1 MCHDSNPI
9 LYGNH
14 EMKAA
19 EWLIVNAAAKNLVN
33 ISIYN
38 QQPVRCMSI
47 EFYSLWCENYSQSN

>member
-33 ISIYN
+33 ISIHN
-38 QQPVRCMSI
+38 
-47 EFYSLWCENYSQSN
+47 SLWCENYSQSD